1 MLNLQTLSIFLFTP
15 LECLRLSTVDLV
27 GLQVWRGALLLAD
40 YILSHPHE
48 FHDKEVLEL
57 AAGTGIT
64 SIVVS
69 ELAKNVTCSG
79 KATDF
84 QFCNKSNNSSF
95 Y

>member
-1 MLNLQTLSIFLFTP
+1 MKTVALRWLNVP
-15 LECLRLSTVDLV
+15 ECLRFSTVDLV
-27 GLQVWRGALLLAD
+27 GLQVWRGALLLSD

-69 ELAKNVTCSG
+69 ELTRNVTCTGRLKRLS
-79 KATDF
+79 
-84 QFCNKSNNSSF
+84 
-95 Y
+95 